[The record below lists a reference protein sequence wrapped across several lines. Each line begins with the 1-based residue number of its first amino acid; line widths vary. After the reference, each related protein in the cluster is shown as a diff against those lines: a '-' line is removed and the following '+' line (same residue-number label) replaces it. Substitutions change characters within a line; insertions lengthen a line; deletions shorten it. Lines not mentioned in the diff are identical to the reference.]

1 MSLVAEYLGV
11 IKPRM
16 EDAISNGMVRVADG
30 LQDNIEKFAQDKVY
44 NAYGGSSRR
53 GRIGGRENLEV
64 SIDTRE
70 ITVTNRTP
78 MQGTNY
84 GVSETDFVEVG
95 LSNYNQPFPRPFMEP
110 ARDDFVD
117 SGKADAIMA
126 DALRAA
132 GFEVV

>member
-1 MSLVAEYLGV
+1 MSLTAEYLTV

-16 EDAISNGMVRVADG
+16 ENAISNGVVKVATG
-30 LQDNIEKFAQDKVY
+30 LLENIEKFAQDKVY
-44 NAYGGSSRR
+44 NAYGGSFRR
-53 GRIGGRENLEV
+53 GRIGGSENMDV
-64 SIDTRE
+64 QIDNRL

-84 GVSETDFVEVG
+84 GVSETDFVEG
-95 LSNYNQPFPRPFMEP
+95 GFSNYNQPFPRPFMEP

-126 DALRAA
+126 DVLRAA

>member
-1 MSLVAEYLGV
+1 MSLTAEYLTV

-16 EDAISNGMVRVADG
+16 EDAISNGVVKVAAG
-30 LQDNIEKFAQDKVY
+30 LLENIEQFAQDKVY
-44 NAYGGSSRR
+44 DAYGGSFRR
-53 GRIGGRENLEV
+53 GRIGGSENMDV
-64 SIDTRE
+64 QIDNRL

-84 GVSETDFVEVG
+84 GVSETDFVEG
-95 LSNYNQPFPRPFMEP
+95 GFSNYNQPFPRPFMEP